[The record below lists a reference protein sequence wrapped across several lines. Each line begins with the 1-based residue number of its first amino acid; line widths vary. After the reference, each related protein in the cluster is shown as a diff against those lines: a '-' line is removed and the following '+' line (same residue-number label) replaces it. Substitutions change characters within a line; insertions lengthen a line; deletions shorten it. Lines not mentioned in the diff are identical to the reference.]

1 MTKIHEFP
9 HMFATLG
16 KPRNEI
22 PYENHEEQ
30 RVGKKTQSPK
40 THENHEI
47 SHMFATLGKPR
58 VEIPYENHEEQR
70 VSKKSY
76 SPKTL

>member
-1 MTKIHEFP
+1 MTKFHEFP

-16 KPRNEI
+16 KPRVEI

-40 THENHEI
+40 THENREI
-47 SHMFATLGKPR
+47 SLDRLPSG
-58 VEIPYENHEEQR
+58 
-70 VSKKSY
+70 
-76 SPKTL
+76 SPKLYEIVKK